1 METML
6 NLFVTMGAEEKMVVE
21 KMIEEFLLNTGS
33 TIDEGRLAKGGG
45 KLTDDYT
52 RECALCEMNP
62 DDFLAMG
69 SPQKVKITAEGGRYG
84 VVVYASP
91 ENSVPSGQVFMPRA
105 IWSNVVVDPET
116 FSTGSPL
123 YKGSPVWIEPTI
135 DDVLSAE
142 DLVLQLYV
150 RGR

>member
-1 METML
+1 MEAML
-6 NLFVTMGAEEKMVVE
+6 NLFVTAGVEEKMAEE

-33 TIDEGRLAKGGG
+33 TIVEGRLAKGGS

-69 SPQKVKITAEGGRYG
+69 SPQKVRITAERGRYS

-91 ENSVPSGQVFMPRA
+91 ETSVPSGQVFIPRA

-135 DDVLSAE
+135 DDVLSAG